1 MKVVV
6 TKFKDGSFC
15 VSDGDSMINVSLASE
30 ASLWAS
36 WKLKKGFSE
45 IKSHVDSLNHYDMVE
60 LTDDGKV
67 SFAKIDYSE
76 MFG

>member
-6 TKFKDGSFC
+6 TRFKDGSFC
-15 VSDGDSMINVSLASE
+15 VSDGDSMIVVNLASE

-36 WKLKKGFSE
+36 WKLNKDFNE
-45 IKSHVDSLNHYDMVE
+45 IKQYVNSLQVSDMVE
-60 LTDDGKV
+60 LTEDGKV
-67 SFAKIDYSE
+67 SFAKINYSE

>member
-15 VSDGDSMINVSLASE
+15 VSDGDSMVVVNLASE
-30 ASLWAS
+30 ASLWTA
-36 WKLKKGFSE
+36 WKLKKDFNE
-45 IKSHVDSLNHYDMVE
+45 IKHHVGCLNTYDMVE
-60 LTDDGKV
+60 LTEDGKV